1 MVVMNYIKF
10 FLDKLKQANKGDV
23 AIGLGVTVAK
33 DTLTNGIGVGA
44 VADVAEKSVEW
55 LVKGHR
61 EFRQKKETDNLQAF
75 INDAINREKEF
86 GVDFSLENF
95 EKLINK
101 IIQEDN
107 ESKSGYYVNLAI
119 KLSNRVDINTND
131 KNNYISLLSQLSYE
145 ELTIISRFYI
155 SNKYDIKGYNTKQD
169 QERDIPFNKN
179 KFFPL
184 HLSKLSGLGLLN
196 VGSSFAPDSM
206 ATELLIEFSELI
218 FDENELKV
226 GFINEVEKERYDVII
241 NSGINVGDCF
251 DVLEAEL
258 KGKGLAV
265 HRCNRLMLNENNL
278 IADLYINAIEH
289 NEYYHIGYSKS
300 IEFGKIYDSTKILGF
315 GQISLENHNVELLF
329 LAEKLVQELRT

>member
-1 MVVMNYIKF
+1 MGYIKN
-10 FLDKLKQANKGDV
+10 FLQKFKQVSKSET
-23 AIGLGVTVAK
+23 AIGLGITVAK
-33 DTLTNGIGVGA
+33 DTLTGGTGIGA
-44 VADVAEKSVEW
+44 VADAGEEAVKW
-55 LVKGHR
+55 LVNAHR

-75 INDAINREKEF
+75 INDTISREKEF
-86 GVDFSLENF
+86 GLDFSLENF

-155 SNKYDIKGYNTKQD
+155 SNKYDIKGYTTKQD

-265 HRCNRLMLNENNL
+265 HRCNRLMLDENNL
-278 IADLYINAIEH
+278 IAGLYVNAIKH
-289 NEYYHIGYSKS
+289 DNYYHIGYSKS
-300 IEFGKIYDSTKILGF
+300 IEFGKIYDSAKILGF
-315 GQISLENHNVELLF
+315 EKISLKNNDFELLF
-329 LAEKLVQELRT
+329 LAEKIVQELRT